1 METRPR
7 LLLLTAALLP
17 LAGCASLHWPW
28 HHRAPQTDA
37 AAEQAITPE
46 QEKAAENA
54 PPPKVIEPQVE
65 RRKVR
70 VNKIKAEDVEIGG
83 YYGALSV
90 EDFGTNNVWGIRA
103 AFHVTEDF
111 FFEGDFGRSRAGK
124 TSFETLGGNVQ
135 LLTDAERR
143 FTYYSLSLGYNLLP
157 GEVYI
162 GRSLAMNSAFYLL
175 GGIGSTKFAG
185 DQRFSVNFG
194 AGYRVLPTDWL
205 AIHIDVQDHVFQ
217 SDLLGQDKLT
227 NNFAAY
233 LGATVFF

>member
-1 METRPR
+1 METRAR
-7 LLLLTAALLP
+7 ILLLTALLLP

-28 HHRAPQTDA
+28 SRDRDRV
-37 AAEQAITPE
+37 AAEEPL
-46 QEKAAENA
+46 AAEPDDA
-54 PPPKVIEPQVE
+54 SQAPPKVIEPTVE

-70 VNKIKAEDVEIGG
+70 VNRIDSENIEVGG
-83 YYGALSV
+83 YYGALSI
-90 EDFGTNNVWGIRA
+90 EDFGTNPVTGLRA
-103 AFHVTEDF
+103 AFHVTEDLF
-111 FFEGDFGRSRAGK
+111 LEANFGRSKAGR

-135 LLTDAERR
+135 LLTPSERR

-162 GRSLAMNSAFYLL
+162 GRNLAMNSALYLL

-185 DQRFSVNFG
+185 DQRFTMNFG

-217 SDLLGQDKLT
+217 SDLLGRDKLT
-227 NNFAAY
+227 NNIAAY
-233 LGATVFF
+233 IGATVFF